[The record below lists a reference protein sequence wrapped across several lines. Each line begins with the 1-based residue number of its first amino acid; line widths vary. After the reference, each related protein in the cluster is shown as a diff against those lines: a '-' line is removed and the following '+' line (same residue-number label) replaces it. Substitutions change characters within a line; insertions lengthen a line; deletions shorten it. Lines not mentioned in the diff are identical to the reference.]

1 MKLSE
6 YIHSHQKV
14 KKREVH
20 VSCSQKRAHWQGRY
34 PLDKGWIDSMSTNTT
49 QLLGEIPLFSTMDDE
64 ERRQLRAI
72 MRERSFQPGQD
83 VVAASGP
90 DASFLI
96 IEQGEMEVWLTDTD
110 GKKVVLEVL
119 GPGKIYGKLSLL
131 SGETRSASA
140 TTSGE
145 LVTLELGR
153 ETFFDFLRRRPDT
166 AIDVLVELGQ
176 RLKDTD
182 NILRTRVSRNANEE
196 LDETIS
202 PGQRVADIIADF
214 SGSLA
219 FLLLNLAVFVVWI
232 VANTVG
238 SSHTFSGKPKTIC
251 MQPLIYCYGSCAI
264 GTYNKGLT
272 TFTIGAANC
281 NAGLFFNNRDN
292 IIQKLDRA
300 RSQAPDGVSMIGC
313 YIGGD
318 KPIAIKVPEQVG
330 RGQIHG

>member
-1 MKLSE
+1 
-6 YIHSHQKV
+6 
-14 KKREVH
+14 
-20 VSCSQKRAHWQGRY
+20 
-34 PLDKGWIDSMSTNTT
+34 MSTNTA
-49 QLLGEIPLFSTMDDE
+49 QLLAEIPLFSTMDDE

-72 MRERSFQPGQD
+72 MRERSFQPGQ
-83 VVAASGP
+83 VVMAASDP
-90 DASFLI
+90 EASFLI

-119 GPGKIYGKLSLL
+119 GPGKVFGDLFML
-131 SGETRSASA
+131 SGKTRSANA

-153 ETFFDFLRRRPDT
+153 EAFFDFLRRRPDT

-196 LDETIS
+196 HDETIS
-202 PGQRVADIIADF
+202 LGQRVADIIADF

-272 TFTIGAANC
+272 TFTIGAANG
-281 NAGLFFNNRDN
+281 NADLFFNNRDN

-300 RSQAPDGVSMIGC
+300 RSQAPDGISMIGC

-318 KPIAIKVPEQVG
+318 KPIAIKVSEKEG